1 MKKLRNIFNYFKIL
15 FRTKVVFIIF
25 ALLLILDFLF
35 FKIYGN
41 NYEDQFNIFSILITL
56 LQIYVIAG
64 LNYLLFQ
71 NFKKFRFLKS
81 LAIFI
86 TSLVVIVFCYFRLED
101 IVPSWRILLNFLDI
115 SALSLVIGLIIF
127 IGFNL
132 FHLKLIKNKRFLI
145 IAAIVVF
152 ALISIFNF
160 NIIQAFSRKFYYQTI
175 NPTAGISF
183 FERLYKENFNAALD
197 TLNETNALVFKMQQN
212 SKDTNTLYNY
222 QEQIRE
228 YYSKREAYFLE
239 MLRIDE
245 EAKKLRVNEDYRTFF
260 DKRIAADQNDFEA
273 FKIYKDGML
282 KIMDGILSYAKF
294 QNLYGEA
301 TRFVF
306 VLTTPDGFTAENIN
320 YFTNLSSKLDL
331 QYNEIASLSE
341 KGIFTE
347 ELSNYMSKQN
357 EAIKLFKQ
365 LNDAYASGDKEKA
378 DKIYKKLEL
387 NIENVDI
394 DQAELITQWSKEKAK
409 PVFEAQDEKH
419 KKSLD
424 LYNQAYIYA
433 KNQNLNYV
441 LSVWG
446 GQTPGSYTE
455 NKEI

>member
-1 MKKLRNIFNYFKIL
+1 MKKLRAISNYFKLI
-15 FRTKVVFIIF
+15 FKAKVVFIIF

-35 FKIYGN
+35 FKINGN
-41 NYEDQFNIFSILITL
+41 KYEDQLNIFSIIITL
-56 LQIYVIAG
+56 LQVYVIVG
-64 LNYLLFQ
+64 LNYLFFQ
-71 NFKKFRFLKS
+71 YFKKFRFLKS
-81 LAIFI
+81 LIIFI
-86 TSLVVIVFCYFRLED
+86 LSIAVTVFCYFSLED
-101 IVPSWRILLNFLDI
+101 KASSCRIILNFLDI
-115 SALSLVIGLIIF
+115 SALSLMIGLIIL

-132 FHLKLIKNKRFLI
+132 YQLRLYKNKRFLTV
-145 IAAIVVF
+145 AGIVVIT
-152 ALISIFNF
+152 LISIFNF
-160 NIIQAFSRKFYYQTI
+160 NLIQAFSRKLYYQVI
-175 NPTAGISF
+175 NPTAGISY
-183 FERLYKENFNAALD
+183 FERFYKENYKAAFDILD
-197 TLNETNALVFKMQQN
+197 ETNVLVFEMQKSSQN
-212 SKDTNTLYNY
+212 INALYNY
-222 QEQIRE
+222 QEKIRGM
-228 YYSKREAYFLE
+228 YSKREAYFVE
-239 MLRIDE
+239 MLRIDK
-245 EAKKLRVNEDYRTFF
+245 EAKTLRVNEDYRTFY

-282 KIMDGILSYAKF
+282 KTMDGILSYSKF

-301 TRFVF
+301 TRFVL
-306 VLTTPDGFTAENIN
+306 VLTTPEGFTAENIN
-320 YFTNLSSKLDL
+320 YFSDLSSKVDL

-357 EAIKLFKQ
+357 ETIKLFKQ

-394 DQAELITQWSKEKAK
+394 DKGELITQWAKEKAR

-446 GQTPGSYTE
+446 DQTPGTYTE
-455 NKEI
+455 NKET